1 MIESLIKSMASIVDD
16 LNKNENVN
24 KDKYSVDV
32 TTDEGIAKVRDS
44 IYNIKGNIKSLKE
57 NFNDSWFKFFWDKKV
72 LNNIEE
78 TLDDVLANAEKKYKE
93 AHRDGDKNQN
103 TKIKTK
109 INDIRPILRLTN
121 EEASKVYNAVNKYLD
136 TEIIPKLN
144 KDKTTATYIQ
154 SIKESFVD
162 FAAWFISNKY

>member
-57 NFNDSWFKFFWDKKV
+57 NFNDSWFNFFWDKKM

-93 AHRDGDKNQN
+93 AHGDGDKNQN

-109 INDIRPILRLTN
+109 ISDIRPILRLTN
-121 EEASKVYNAVNKYLD
+121 EDASKVYNAVNKYLD
-136 TEIIPKLN
+136 TEISPKLN

-154 SIKESFVD
+154 SIAESFAD
-162 FAAWFISNKY
+162 FAAWLISNKY

>member
-24 KDKYSVDV
+24 KDKYLVDV

-57 NFNDSWFKFFWDKKV
+57 NFNDSWFNFFWDKKM

-78 TLDDVLANAEKKYKE
+78 TLDDVLDNAEKKYKE
-93 AHRDGDKNQN
+93 AHEDGDKNQN

-121 EEASKVYNAVNKYLD
+121 EDASKVYNAVNKYLD
-136 TEIIPKLN
+136 TEISPKLN
-144 KDKTTATYIQ
+144 KDKTTATYMQ
-154 SIKESFVD
+154 SIAESFAD
-162 FAAWFISNKY
+162 FAAWLISNKY

>member
-57 NFNDSWFKFFWDKKV
+57 NFNDSWFNFFWDKKM

-103 TKIKTK
+103 TKI
-109 INDIRPILRLTN
+109 NDIRPILRLTN
-121 EEASKVYNAVNKYLD
+121 EDASKVYNAVNKYLD
-136 TEIIPKLN
+136 TEISPKLN
-144 KDKTTATYIQ
+144 KDKTTATSMQ
-154 SIKESFVD
+154 SIAESFAD
-162 FAAWFISNKY
+162 FAACLISNKY